1 MEYLSHQF
9 RYPSE
14 SSGLMRKSDLNYQS
28 DDFSSQL
35 SPMGGL
41 DPYLSFNDFCTSF
54 TSSNGSC
61 LTPSRGGQ
69 SAEFQCDSLESSTRF
84 PRYSMNYPYSS
95 HVFDDSTFLSP
106 PHDPLTSHPDSFL
119 FESPFLGPS
128 LASPPSHDVSMHSL
142 NDPSITPPSRPKHT
156 PPPLP
161 PRSYLA
167 VDSREAYSLVLPPS
181 NRSSTSSI
189 TSPPSKP
196 LSGLW
201 SRAMPSVTSDSR
213 DSSLMTAAA
222 APFTSAR
229 SPEVGE
235 VAKEPESRPV
245 EEKKRGAGEDVDIA
259 KLRSGEETRSAV
271 MIRNIPNRFSKDEL
285 CEILDGFVAGKY
297 SIMNMPLDSKTHRNL
312 GYCFI
317 QFNTVEDLIVAY
329 DCVRKDWAVEM

>member
-1 MEYLSHQF
+1 
-9 RYPSE
+9 
-14 SSGLMRKSDLNYQS
+14 MRKSDLNYQS